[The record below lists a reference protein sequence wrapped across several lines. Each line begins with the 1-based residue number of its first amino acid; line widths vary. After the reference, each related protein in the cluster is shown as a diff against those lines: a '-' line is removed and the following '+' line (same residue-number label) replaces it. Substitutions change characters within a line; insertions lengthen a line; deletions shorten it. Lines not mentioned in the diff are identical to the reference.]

1 MTTSATV
8 AIYGTHIGKKIA
20 MALSGGLLFGFL
32 CVHMVGN
39 LQLFVGP
46 EKLNQYSATLHSM
59 PALLWLARLG
69 LLGSALVHLASAFLL
84 WLANRRA
91 RPIRY
96 ARVERVAAGYAARTM
111 IMTGPLVLLYVA
123 YHLAHFTFGFTRG
136 LGYTHDASNVYAN
149 MVASFQLW
157 PVALAYGV
165 ANVGLGV
172 HLYHGAWSLLQT
184 LGVSHPRYDGWLRSL
199 AVAVGLVVMTGFLAV
214 PIGVQLDV
222 HGIVPL
228 LP

>member
-8 AIYGTHIGKKIA
+8 AIYGTHIGKKMA

-32 CVHMVGN
+32 CVHMLGN

-46 EKLNQYSATLHSM
+46 EKLNEYSATLHGM

-69 LLGSALVHLASAFLL
+69 LLGAALVHLGSAYSL

-91 RPIRY
+91 RPIPY
-96 ARVERVAAGYAARTM
+96 ARVERVAATYAARTM
-111 IMTGPLVLLYVA
+111 IVTGPLVLFYVV

-136 LGYTHDASNVYAN
+136 LGYTHDAANVYAN
-149 MVASFQLW
+149 MVASFRLW

-214 PIGVQLDV
+214 PIGVQLDA
-222 HGIVPL
+222 HGIVRL